1 MSELYFRLGETEG
14 FTSRKLADKKIG
26 YANPIRELLQ
36 NSLDASKDVGNEKCE
51 INIYIE
57 SIKKSDIPHIKSY
70 ERYLKQAISFQKSV
84 ESFGHN
90 AEQTVAFMKEALKQ
104 DELDVLMFVDNG
116 IGISPK
122 ILNGLI
128 GDRSVKSNESSGGS
142 FGVGHLSPYFLS
154 SLRYILYASK
164 YKENGEVKKLFS
176 GAPIL
181 AGFEDEQEY
190 PRGSIGRILE
200 KRPEDEARPKFTFP
214 VSYPD
219 FIADKMNDVGVG
231 SMVAILGLNAA
242 WNNDANYAI
251 VSNFF
256 YAINKQELVIN
267 INHGAIPIPVSISI
281 DNSDIER
288 MLFSS
293 KNGKT
298 ARGDSILSGSD
309 IYQLWLTVKDESL
322 KQEISLDNGDK
333 VCVHIRNNIETNS
346 VVALVRNGMLI
357 ARHDKML
364 SNQINNLRK
373 NEDFEP
379 FSIVIN
385 VDDSD
390 CSQLFSLVKGAE
402 NPYHNKLESGRLS
415 PKDEQKLKDS
425 LKELSEK
432 IQNFLQEKDREGF
445 DLAIPLLEI
454 PNKAEAQGVNN
465 SRPRSQTPKAKP
477 NKPTQKQPVGKV
489 NKTGKGKKRP
499 APVIVNRILESK
511 NAVRFKDN
519 GDTIDVIMR
528 IQPHRID
535 SKDDVYFSVSLA
547 MDTDNNSTDSALDL
561 IKLFVNGKDTPI
573 PKFVD
578 IEKDGEIKQE
588 PADQTQIKLGKAS
601 EEGVYDIIA
610 TVKKPEKVKNI
621 GVALK
626 PFLGLKQSNG
636 GK

>member
-1 MSELYFRLGETEG
+1 M
-14 FTSRKLADKKIG
+14 
-26 YANPIRELLQ
+26 Q
-36 NSLDASKDVGNEKCE
+36 NSLDASKDAKNEKCE
-51 INIYIE
+51 INIYIK
-57 SIKKSDIPHIKSY
+57 SIKKSDIPHIESY
-70 ERYLKQAISFQKSV
+70 EDYLNQAVEFQKSV
-84 ESFGHN
+84 GSFGHN
-90 AEQTVAFMKEALKQ
+90 AKQTVAFMKEALKQ
-104 DELDVLMFVDNG
+104 DELDILMFVDNG
-116 IGISPK
+116 IGISPN

-128 GDRSVKSNESSGGS
+128 GDRSVKSDESSGGS
-142 FGVGHLSPYFLS
+142 FGVGHLSSYFLS
-154 SLRYILYASK
+154 SLRYVLYASK
-164 YKENGEVKKLFS
+164 YKDNGEVKNLFS

-181 AGFEDEQEY
+181 AGFEDKQEI

-200 KRPEDEARPKFTFP
+200 KTPEDELKPKFIFP
-214 VSYPD
+214 TIYPD
-219 FIADKMNDVGVG
+219 FIADKMNDVDTG
-231 SMVAILGLNAA
+231 SMVAILGLNTE
-242 WNNDANYAI
+242 WKREANYAI

-256 YAINKQELVIN
+256 YAINKQELEIN
-267 INHGAIPIPVSISI
+267 VDYGIVSNSINS
-281 DNSDIER
+281 SDIEL
-288 MLFSS
+288 MLSTS
-293 KNGKT
+293 KDGKMAT
-298 ARGDSILSGSD
+298 GDSILSGSD

-346 VVALVRNGMLI
+346 VIALVRNGMLI
-357 ARHDKML
+357 SRHDKML
-364 SNQINNLRK
+364 SNPINNLRK

-402 NPYHNKLESGRLS
+402 NPYHNKLENGRLS
-415 PKDEQKLKDS
+415 PKDEKKLKDL

-454 PNKAEAQGVNN
+454 PNKAEVQGENN
-465 SRPRSQTPKAKP
+465 YRPKSQTPKAKP
-477 NKPTQKQPVGKV
+477 NKPTPKQPTGKV

-499 APVIVNRILESK
+499 APVIVNRVLESK

-528 IQPHRID
+528 IKPHKID
-535 SKDDVYFSVSLA
+535 LKDDVYFSVSLA

-561 IKLFVNGKDTPI
+561 VKLSVNDKDTPI

-601 EEGVYDIIA
+601 EEGVYNVIA

>member
-14 FTSRKLADKKIG
+14 FTSKKLADKKSG

-36 NSLDASKDVGNEKCE
+36 NSLDASKEAGNKKCE

-70 ERYLKQAISFQKSV
+70 KNYLNQAISFQQSV
-84 ESFGHN
+84 GSFGHN
-90 AEQTVAFMKEALKQ
+90 AEQTVSFMEEALKQ

-164 YKENGEVKKLFS
+164 YKENSKVKNLFS

-200 KRPEDEARPKFTFP
+200 KPPEDEARPKFTFP
-214 VSYPD
+214 TVYPD
-219 FIADKMNDVGVG
+219 FISEKMSDVDTG
-231 SMVAILGLNAA
+231 SMVSILGLNTE
-242 WNNDANYAI
+242 WKREANYAI
-251 VSNFF
+251 IGNFF
-256 YAINKQELVIN
+256 YAINKEELTIN
-267 INHGAIPIPVSISI
+267 VDHKGIPNSI

-288 MLFSS
+288 MLSTS
-293 KNGKT
+293 KDGKMAT
-298 ARGDSILSGSD
+298 GDNILSGSD
-309 IYQLWLTVKDESL
+309 IYQLWLTVKNESL
-322 KQEISLDNGDK
+322 KQEINLDNGDK

-346 VVALVRNGMLI
+346 VIALVRNGMLI

-364 SNQINNLRK
+364 SNSINNLRK

-379 FSIVIN
+379 FSIVIS
-385 VDDSD
+385 VDVLD
-390 CSQLFSLVKGAE
+390 CEQLFSLVKGAE

-415 PKDEQKLKDS
+415 PKDEQKLKDL
-425 LKELSEK
+425 LKELSEN

-445 DLAIPLLEI
+445 DLAMPLLEI
-454 PNKAEAQGVNN
+454 PNKAETQGINN

-477 NKPTQKQPVGKV
+477 NKPTQTQPTGKV

-519 GDTIDVIMR
+519 DDTIDVIMR
-528 IQPHRID
+528 IKPHKID
-535 SKDDVYFSVSLA
+535 LKDDVYFSVSLA

-561 IKLFVNGKDTPI
+561 VKLFVNGKDTPI
-573 PKFVD
+573 PEFVD
-578 IEKDGEIKQE
+578 TEKNGEIKQE

-601 EEGVYDIIA
+601 EEGIYNIIA

>member
-1 MSELYFRLGETEG
+1 MSELYFRAGETEG
-14 FTSRKLADKKIG
+14 FTSKKLADKKSG

-36 NSLDASKDVGNEKCE
+36 NSLDASKDAKNEKCE

-57 SIKKSDIPHIKSY
+57 SIKKSDIPHIESY
-70 ERYLKQAISFQKSV
+70 EDYLNQAVEFQKSV
-84 ESFGHN
+84 GSFGHN
-90 AEQTVAFMKEALKQ
+90 AKQTVAFMKEALKQ
-104 DELDVLMFVDNG
+104 DELDILMFVDNG
-116 IGISPK
+116 IGISPN

-128 GDRSVKSNESSGGS
+128 GDRSVKSDESSGGS
-142 FGVGHLSPYFLS
+142 FGVGHLSSYFLS
-154 SLRYILYASK
+154 SLRYVLYASK
-164 YKENGEVKKLFS
+164 YKDNGEVKNLFS

-181 AGFEDEQEY
+181 AGFEDKQEI

-200 KRPEDEARPKFTFP
+200 KTPEDELKPKFIFP
-214 VSYPD
+214 TIYPD
-219 FIADKMNDVGVG
+219 FIADKMNDVDTG
-231 SMVAILGLNAA
+231 SMVAILGLNTE
-242 WNNDANYAI
+242 WKREANYAI

-256 YAINKQELVIN
+256 YAINKQELEIN
-267 INHGAIPIPVSISI
+267 VDYGIVSNSINS
-281 DNSDIER
+281 SDIEL
-288 MLFSS
+288 MLSTS
-293 KNGKT
+293 KDGKMAT
-298 ARGDSILSGSD
+298 GDSILSGSD

-346 VVALVRNGMLI
+346 VIALVRNGMLI
-357 ARHDKML
+357 SRHDKML
-364 SNQINNLRK
+364 SNPINNLRK

-402 NPYHNKLESGRLS
+402 NPYHNKLENGRLS
-415 PKDEQKLKDS
+415 PKDEKKLKDL

-454 PNKAEAQGVNN
+454 PNKAEVQGENN
-465 SRPRSQTPKAKP
+465 SRPKSQTPKAKP
-477 NKPTQKQPVGKV
+477 NKPTPKQPTGKV

-499 APVIVNRILESK
+499 APVIVNRVLESK

-528 IQPHRID
+528 IKPHKID
-535 SKDDVYFSVSLA
+535 LKDDVYFSVSLA

-561 IKLFVNGKDTPI
+561 VKLSVNDKDTPI

-601 EEGVYDIIA
+601 EEGVYNVIA

>member
-1 MSELYFRLGETEG
+1 MSELYFRAGETEG
-14 FTSRKLADKKIG
+14 FTSKKLADKKSG

-36 NSLDASKDVGNEKCE
+36 NSLDASKDAKNEKCE
-51 INIYIE
+51 INIYIK
-57 SIKKSDIPHIKSY
+57 SIKKSDIPHIESY
-70 ERYLKQAISFQKSV
+70 EDYLNQAVEFQKSV
-84 ESFGHN
+84 GSFGHN
-90 AEQTVAFMKEALKQ
+90 AKQTVAFMKEALKQ
-104 DELDVLMFVDNG
+104 DELDILMFVDNG
-116 IGISPK
+116 IGISPN

-128 GDRSVKSNESSGGS
+128 GDRSVKSDESSGGS
-142 FGVGHLSPYFLS
+142 FGVGHLSSYFLS
-154 SLRYILYASK
+154 SLRYVLYASK
-164 YKENGEVKKLFS
+164 YKDNGEVKNLFS

-181 AGFEDEQEY
+181 AGFEDKQEI

-200 KRPEDEARPKFTFP
+200 KTPEDELKPKFIFP
-214 VSYPD
+214 TIYPD
-219 FIADKMNDVGVG
+219 FIADKMNDVDTG
-231 SMVAILGLNAA
+231 SMVAILGLNTE
-242 WNNDANYAI
+242 WKREANYAI

-256 YAINKQELVIN
+256 YAINKQELEIN
-267 INHGAIPIPVSISI
+267 VDYGIVSNSINS
-281 DNSDIER
+281 SDIEL
-288 MLFSS
+288 MLSTS
-293 KNGKT
+293 KDGKMAT
-298 ARGDSILSGSD
+298 GDSILSGSD

-346 VVALVRNGMLI
+346 VIALVRNGMLI
-357 ARHDKML
+357 SRHDKML
-364 SNQINNLRK
+364 SNPINNLRK

-402 NPYHNKLESGRLS
+402 NPYHNKLENGRLS
-415 PKDEQKLKDS
+415 PKDEKKLKDL

-454 PNKAEAQGVNN
+454 PNKAEVQGENN
-465 SRPRSQTPKAKP
+465 SRPKSQTPKAKP
-477 NKPTQKQPVGKV
+477 NKPTPKQPTGKV

-499 APVIVNRILESK
+499 APVIVNRVLESK

-528 IQPHRID
+528 IKPHKID
-535 SKDDVYFSVSLA
+535 LKDDVYFSVSLA

-561 IKLFVNGKDTPI
+561 VKLSVNDKDTPI

-601 EEGVYDIIA
+601 EEGVYNVIA